1 MSHHSMRLS
10 TNLYEEI
17 NEALKSIYLSQD
29 EFEELSNAV
38 SSYEEEQEDESID
51 LQAVLDR
58 LEDIVLHHRRMT
70 NDTLQSRS
78 HSKTY

>member
-1 MSHHSMRLS
+1 MSHHSMRFS

-51 LQAVLDR
+51 LQDVLER
-58 LEDIVLHHRRMT
+58 LEDIVLT
-70 NDTLQSRS
+70 PQEDL
-78 HSKTY
+78 

>member
-1 MSHHSMRLS
+1 MSHHSMRFS

-38 SSYEEEQEDESID
+38 SYYEQD
-51 LQAVLDR
+51 LQEGKGNEDINLQSVLDR
-58 LEDIVLHHRRMT
+58 LEDIVIT
-70 NDTLQSRS
+70 EQED
-78 HSKTY
+78 Y

>member
-1 MSHHSMRLS
+1 MSHHSMRFS

-38 SSYEEEQEDESID
+38 LSYQEQEDESID
-51 LQAVLDR
+51 LQSVLDR
-58 LEDIVLHHRRMT
+58 LENIVLT
-70 NDTLQSRS
+70 PQED
-78 HSKTY
+78 Y

>member
-1 MSHHSMRLS
+1 MSMT
-10 TNLYEEI
+10 TNLYEQI
-17 NEALKSIYLSQD
+17 NEALKPVYLSQD

-58 LEDIVLHHRRMT
+58 LEDIVIT
-70 NDTLQSRS
+70 EQED
-78 HSKTY
+78 Y

>member
-1 MSHHSMRLS
+1 MSMT
-10 TNLYEEI
+10 TNLYEQI
-17 NEALKSIYLSQD
+17 NEALKPVYLSQD

-58 LEDIVLHHRRMT
+58 LEDIVIIEQE
-70 NDTLQSRS
+70 D
-78 HSKTY
+78 Y

>member
-1 MSHHSMRLS
+1 MSYHSMRFS

-38 SSYEEEQEDESID
+38 QSYEEQEDESID

-58 LEDIVLHHRRMT
+58 LEDIVIT
-70 NDTLQSRS
+70 EQED
-78 HSKTY
+78 Y

>member
-1 MSHHSMRLS
+1 MEKKNQIMKNHKDDPRNLANNPMIQTFTKGGKPMSHHSMRFS

-38 SSYEEEQEDESID
+38 SSYEEEQEDEI
-51 LQAVLDR
+51 
-58 LEDIVLHHRRMT
+58 
-70 NDTLQSRS
+70 
-78 HSKTY
+78 Y